1 MATTKQVKN
10 PKKPFAN
17 QRFAFFGEFSVWPS
31 YHGAPPAQVAHRLG
45 ARVQDKLDD
54 QVDVVVFGDL
64 RGTGRAEA
72 KKKAE
77 KLTAVK
83 KPKLTVLDEAAF
95 REKVRVD
102 LKGKRFAFVGGFDA
116 SPEDHTLLL
125 NMAQAAG
132 GVAGE
137 VDEAL
142 DYLVVGNRR
151 GPSKVA
157 LQNRAEKLN
166 EAGAEIVKLGET
178 AFLELVRVE
187 KPKKPGGALDFPS
200 FVNQL
205 YGYVDQGKLGRALDM
220 LRSDRF
226 KLFSHLE
233 AQHLVGVVR
242 SQSGSGSVYAS
253 WLTPEGHYGCSEP
266 SLTDCMGLQGA
277 VCKHLLVL
285 VVGLVRTRQLPAAQ
299 ALGWIR
305 LARGKGPKKNTQ
317 LCAETFVQYKGAEA
331 GQLDW
336 RPTETIPEDFYAL

>member
-1 MATTKQVKN
+1 MTSKTT
-10 PKKPFAN
+10 KKPFVG
-17 QRFAFFGEFSVWPS
+17 QRFAFFGDFAIWPS
-31 YHGAPPAQVAHRLG
+31 YHGAPPAQLAQRLG

-64 RGTGRAEA
+64 RGTGRSEA

-77 KLTAVK
+77 KLSAGK
-83 KPKLTVLDEAAF
+83 KPKLTVLDEASF
-95 REKVRVD
+95 RHLVRVD
-102 LKGKRFAFVGGFDA
+102 LKGKRFAFVGGFDS
-116 SPEDHTLLL
+116 SPEDHSLVLS
-125 NMAQAAG
+125 MAQAAG

-157 LQNRAEKLN
+157 LQNKAEKLN
-166 EAGAEIVKLGET
+166 EAGAEIVKLDERG
-178 AFLELVRVE
+178 FLELVRVE
-187 KPKKPGGALDFPS
+187 KPKKAGGSLDFPS
-200 FVNQL
+200 FLNQL
-205 YGYVDQGKLGRALDM
+205 YGHVDQGKLGRALDM

-253 WLTPEGHYGCSEP
+253 WLTPEGRYGCSEP

-285 VVGLVRTRQLPAAQ
+285 VVGLVRTGQLPPEQ

-305 LARGKGPKKNTQ
+305 AARGKRPGKDTT

>member
-1 MATTKQVKN
+1 MATKKT
-10 PKKPFAN
+10 KKPFVN
-17 QRFAFFGEFSVWPS
+17 QRWAFFGEFTIWPA
-31 YHGAPPAQVAHRLG
+31 YHGATPAQVARRHG
-45 ARVQDKLDD
+45 ALVQDKLDEK
-54 QVDVVVFGDL
+54 VDVVVFGD
-64 RGTGRAEA
+64 RKGTGRAEA

-77 KLTAVK
+77 KLSAGK
-83 KPKLTVLDEAAF
+83 KPKLSVLDESAF

-102 LKGKRFAFVGGFDA
+102 LKGKTFAFVGGFDS
-116 SPEDHTLLL
+116 SPEDHSLVLS
-125 NMAQAAG
+125 MAQAAG

-166 EAGAEIVKLGET
+166 EAGAEIVKLDER

-187 KPKKPGGALDFPS
+187 KPKQAGGALDFPS
-200 FVNQL
+200 FLNQL
-205 YGYVDQGKLGRALDM
+205 YGHVDQGKLGRALDM

-233 AQHLVGVVR
+233 PAHLVGVVR

-253 WLTPEGHYGCSEP
+253 WLTPEGKYGCSEP

-285 VVGLVRTRQLPAAQ
+285 VVGLVRTGQLPAEQ
-299 ALGWIR
+299 ALTWIR
-305 LARGKGPKKNTQ
+305 SAHRKGPSKNSQ

-336 RPTETIPEDFYAL
+336 RPTETLPEDFYAL

>member
-1 MATTKQVKN
+1 MAT
-10 PKKPFAN
+10 KKKVERPFLN
-17 QRFAFFGEFSVWPS
+17 QRFAFFGEFSIWPS
-31 YHGAPPAQVAHRLG
+31 YHGADPATLARRLG
-45 ARVQDKLDD
+45 AKVQDTLDD
-54 QVDVVVFGDL
+54 KVDVVVFGD
-64 RGTGRAEA
+64 RKGTGRAEA

-77 KLTAVK
+77 KLAAGK

-95 REKVRVD
+95 RAKVAVN

-137 VDEAL
+137 VDEDL

-157 LQNRAEKLN
+157 LQNKAEKLN
-166 EAGAEIVKLGET
+166 EAGAEIVKLDER

-187 KPKKPGGALDFPS
+187 KPKKAGGELDFPS

-233 AQHLVGVVR
+233 EQHLVGVVR
-242 SQSGSGSVYAS
+242 SQTGSGSVYAS
-253 WLTPEGHYGCSEP
+253 WLTPDGKYGCAEP
-266 SLTDCMGLQGA
+266 SLSDCMGLQGQ

-285 VVGLVRTRQLPAAQ
+285 VVGLVRTGQLKPDQ
-299 ALGWIR
+299 ALAWIKT
-305 LARGKGPKKNTQ
+305 ARGKRPAKNTQ

-336 RPTETIPEDFYAL
+336 RPTETIPEDFYAM

>member
-1 MATTKQVKN
+1 MATRN
-10 PKKPFAN
+10 KPFDK
-17 QRFAFFGEFSVWPS
+17 QRFAFFGEFSMWPR
-31 YHGAPPAQVAHRLG
+31 YHGATPEELAVRLG
-45 ARVQDKLDD
+45 AKVGGLDEKT
-54 QVDVVVFGDL
+54 DVVVFGD
-64 RGTGRAEA
+64 RKGTGRAEA
-72 KKKAE
+72 KKAAE
-77 KLTAVK
+77 KLKSLK
-83 KPKLTVLDEAAF
+83 KSKLKVLDEAAY
-95 REKVRVD
+95 RELVRID
-102 LKGKRFAFVGGFDA
+102 LKGKRFAFVGGFDS
-116 SPEDHTLLL
+116 SPEDHALLVS
-125 NMAQAAG
+125 MAEAAG
-132 GVAGE
+132 GKAGE

-157 LQNRAEKLN
+157 LQNKAAKLN
-166 EAGAEIVKLGET
+166 EAGANIVKLDESG
-178 AFLELVRVE
+178 FLELVRVD

-226 KLFSHLE
+226 KLFSRLDDK
-233 AQHLVGVVR
+233 QLVGVVR

-253 WLTPEGHYGCSEP
+253 WLTPDGKYGCSEP

-285 VVGLVRTRQLPAAQ
+285 VVGLVRTQQLSPEQ
-299 ALGWIR
+299 ALTWVR
-305 LARGKGPKKNTQ
+305 TARGKGPAKNKE

-331 GQLDW
+331 GQVDW